1 LVDPTIGCD
10 FGDDGIFLVVFLS
23 FDDSLSN
30 AFFSLSLSLFFSFFQ
45 FSFSLSLSLSSL
57 SLLDEDDDAL
67 WMDGAFY
74 IIMSFVCGKFAPF
87 FSFFVKKQMAKK
99 NENSRQNQNEKLETT
114 INGHAK
120 SK

>member
-1 LVDPTIGCD
+1 MTLFQTP
-10 FGDDGIFLVVFLS
+10 
-23 FDDSLSN
+23 
-30 AFFSLSLSLFFSFFQ
+30 FSLSLSFSLS
-45 FSFSLSLSLSSL
+45 FSSLSLSLSLSVL
-57 SLLDEDDDAL
+57 SLLDEDDDAM

-74 IIMSFVCGKFAPF
+74 IMSFVCGKFAPF

>member
-1 LVDPTIGCD
+1 MTLFQTP
-10 FGDDGIFLVVFLS
+10 
-23 FDDSLSN
+23 
-30 AFFSLSLSLFFSFFQ
+30 FSLSLSLFFSFFQ

-57 SLLDEDDDAL
+57 SLLDEDDDAM

-87 FSFFVKKQMAKK
+87 FSCVKKQMAKK

-114 INGHAK
+114 INGQAK